1 MRQQYRKDRCTYARA
16 LVAPMETIGADGLSR
31 RELRRQLLVAEL
43 EQARASLANTRS
55 EDYASEREYKIER
68 FKRQQYVSDLRAQLA
83 ELDAEGQ

>member
-1 MRQQYRKDRCTYARA
+1 
-16 LVAPMETIGADGLSR
+16 METIGSDGLSR

-43 EQARASLANTRS
+43 KQARASLANTRR
-55 EDYASEREYKIER
+55 EDYTSEREHKIEG